1 MKMKTLQKG
10 TMAAAVLL
18 LAGCTS
24 GGNPFSNPFGS
35 SAGARVGGQPQQQLP
50 VVPAQPTAAAGGRP
64 SMVINASPKRVQ
76 ETIVARAQRR
86 GTTVVGANQTG
97 VTLEIPLKAS
107 SPVVVQQCGE
117 HRDNRTLRVYL
128 ETLPNGPGTT
138 VSEDRYVIDGGASS
152 CQLSLT
158 QVDVDEA
165 NKSLA
170 DLKQQS
176 ESPRTASAAGGAPRP
191 ADPPGGVAPVNPGRP
206 VVPIR

>member
-1 MKMKTLQKG
+1 MMKMLEKG

-50 VVPAQPTAAAGGRP
+50 VVPAQPPAAAGGRP

-76 ETIVARAQRR
+76 DTIVARAQRR

-117 HRDNRTLRVYL
+117 HKDNRTLRVYL
-128 ETLPNGPGTT
+128 ETSPNGPGTT

-158 QVDVDEA
+158 QADVDEA

-176 ESPRTASAAGGAPRP
+176 EAPRTASTAGSGGSRP
-191 ADPPGGVAPVNPGRP
+191 ADPQGGVAPVNPGRP

>member
-1 MKMKTLQKG
+1 MMQMLEKG
-10 TMAAAVLL
+10 TIAAAMLL

-24 GGNPFSNPFGS
+24 GGNPFSNPFGG
-35 SAGARVGGQPQQQLP
+35 SAGSRVGGQQQLP
-50 VVPAQPTAAAGGRP
+50 VVPQQPAAAAGGRP

-76 ETIVARAQRR
+76 DTIVARAQRR

-107 SPVVVQQCGE
+107 SDVVVQQCGE
-117 HRDNRTLRVYL
+117 HRENRTLRVYL
-128 ETLPNGPGTT
+128 ETLPNGSGTT

-152 CQLSLT
+152 CQLRLT

-176 ESPRTASAAGGAPRP
+176 EAPRTASAAGGGGNRP
-191 ADPPGGVAPVNPGRP
+191 ADPPGGLAPVNPGRP